1 MGVDILDFEHT
12 PVLLNEVI
20 KGLNIKKDGI
30 YVDGTLGGAGHSL
43 KIIEGL
49 DNGKLVGID
58 QDMDAINKAKDV
70 LKDYLERAE
79 IIHDNF
85 KNIPQIL
92 SNLNIDKVDGI
103 FLDLGVSS
111 YQFDER
117 ERGFS
122 YQKDA
127 PLDMRMDRENNLRA
141 WDVVNKYKEKE
152 LSDILWKYGDERWS
166 KRIAKFIVEE
176 RRNSP
181 IDTTFQL
188 VSIIKKAIP
197 KGARASG
204 HHPAK
209 KTFQA
214 IRIEVN
220 KELEILKKSIP
231 ALCNL
236 LKPKGRIC
244 IITFHSL
251 EDRIVKENF
260 KELNTGCI
268 CPKDFPICVCNRK
281 KEIEII
287 TKKPIV
293 PTEDELSK
301 NPRARSAKL
310 RIGEKV

>member
-103 FLDLGVSS
+103 LLDLGVSS

-141 WDVVNKYKEKE
+141 WDVVNRYKEKE
-152 LSDILWKYGDERWS
+152 LSDILWEYGDERWS

-176 RRNSP
+176 RRNNP

>member
-43 KIIEGL
+43 KIVEGL

-70 LKDYLERAE
+70 LKDYLERTE
-79 IIHDNF
+79 IVHDNF

-103 FLDLGVSS
+103 LLDLGVSS

-152 LSDILWKYGDERWS
+152 LSDILWEYGDERWS

-260 KELNTGCI
+260 RELNTGCI

>member
-111 YQFDER
+111 YQ
-117 ERGFS
+117 
-122 YQKDA
+122 
-127 PLDMRMDRENNLRA
+127 
-141 WDVVNKYKEKE
+141 
-152 LSDILWKYGDERWS
+152 
-166 KRIAKFIVEE
+166 
-176 RRNSP
+176 
-181 IDTTFQL
+181 
-188 VSIIKKAIP
+188 
-197 KGARASG
+197 
-204 HHPAK
+204 
-209 KTFQA
+209 
-214 IRIEVN
+214 
-220 KELEILKKSIP
+220 
-231 ALCNL
+231 
-236 LKPKGRIC
+236 
-244 IITFHSL
+244 
-251 EDRIVKENF
+251 
-260 KELNTGCI
+260 
-268 CPKDFPICVCNRK
+268 
-281 KEIEII
+281 
-287 TKKPIV
+287 
-293 PTEDELSK
+293 
-301 NPRARSAKL
+301 
-310 RIGEKV
+310 

>member
-1 MGVDILDFEHT
+1 MDFEHT

>member
-103 FLDLGVSS
+103 LLDLGVSS

-176 RRNSP
+176 RRNNP

>member
-12 PVLLNEVI
+12 PGLLKEVI